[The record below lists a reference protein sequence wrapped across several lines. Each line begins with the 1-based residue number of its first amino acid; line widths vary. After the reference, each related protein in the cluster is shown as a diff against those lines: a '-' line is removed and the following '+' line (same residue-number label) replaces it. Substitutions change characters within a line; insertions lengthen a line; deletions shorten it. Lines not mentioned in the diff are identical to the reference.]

1 MAERVLGSVAGRNE
15 QGVMLNVA
23 GGSSLPFTEEQLLA
37 RGIRIVG
44 EPGNEQAVITDE
56 SSFEQN
62 KGEVIPEFTE
72 APAAPQAA
80 QPQQVAEQVAPEPA
94 PQPVAQE
101 PASAPE
107 PAPAPVD
114 QQMAEAVP
122 QEPMQLSPAE
132 VPPADMPSIPGIS
145 QAQAAPSGSMADMVG
160 AGIMGLIDQAIDYS
174 RNQTEAGAK
183 AALAP
188 ESVVSG
194 EAGRP
199 LLQPQKTPPDYYTKF
214 YFSEVPPAI
223 EGETSQEATLRVH
236 EQFKNAVGYVQ
247 PILDQDPGTGRYEF
261 RRDADGNIMTKDI
274 VAPDGTPQEFNIMAF
289 EGTELDQRTEEFIKG
304 GGYAL
309 VVEEIGPNGEPVQ
322 TLKFVGDILDQ
333 EVARRSAE
341 LSGAYGVL
349 STPFYRI
356 AMEEGGLSR
365 VREVMEAN
373 GVGLADQVYQ
383 LRRLETAP
391 VFAGKDMARASY
403 TFENLFSGMLQFG
416 GLGVEVALDT
426 GIFMTSW
433 LMALMEEF
441 PETADAILTGNNDE
455 LFQRVGDRIREGRQ
469 RAKGN
474 PGIALLIDIGWDAT
488 QKYAEDAGIP
498 YESARAQLTANRGFF
513 ETINWFALETMGF
526 SGPWLARRAIAGK
539 EAAKK
544 MDDFI
549 LETYGSEADR
559 KLYTLAA
566 QGRVYEAGQDA
577 VPLRVDVIDGVLKRW
592 QARNPNKDLMA
603 DIEASFRQSKQFD
616 SLSKYQR
623 STVAQHWQRAGGVEQ
638 LPRLFPQLK
647 AAEKAAKEAKATMN
661 DLRAQGDLQGSNKAR
676 AAMLGH
682 LQEASTI
689 RATLTLPP
697 KLANLTKG
705 ELPALIAGAAGYS
718 FAYEVSDSTETQ
730 DLATLFAV
738 AGAFYPQVRNI
749 ARDSGYGI
757 QALLYS
763 APGMKQLMNKMG
775 IAPLPSTVRT
785 AVQQLEEAGDPQ
797 LAALVIDNVARVS
810 DRIIA
815 AENIN
820 ERAGRTIINSKA
832 YIQGLAAISGIQTL
846 EGMVEQVSSSVKLGE
861 AMTYDKKV
869 GYIQNSLSDTIAL
882 RDQLSEAIISLKKDI
897 SGLEG
902 NDLMSANQLQKD
914 ITLMEEY
921 LARTNDRIVNNIQAQ
936 KALFL
941 DFEDALTDVLLS
953 SNGGKYL
960 GTEIERLALEA
971 QEGTGEIDF
980 VAYLDTLLNTD
991 KLKAAGY
998 SPSEIERL
1006 ERSASPLRLL
1016 IGEMDD
1022 SIERVNRVFEKA
1034 IAKTAEFNATQD
1046 NAVARTGV
1054 AFVVG
1059 QRKVNQ
1065 KKYGRDAFN
1074 QLDADFGG
1082 HRLSVTTPITIQ
1094 TDTGEV
1100 IEMKSLL
1107 DQLDSG
1113 DFYLTDTN
1121 EAVNRLVGGTSVDP
1135 TKRALYGLFNE
1146 AADATLTHIQRT
1158 MPSSED
1164 ILQAWVNQQNEI
1176 LEAAKKPLIN
1186 LSNATSFQKWE
1197 YMEQA
1202 LEEVVGI
1209 TDFRSGIGRLGIRP
1223 KDYRIII
1230 SHLGA
1235 RGTAK
1240 DGFAQYSHWELRK
1253 RMLDASG
1260 NFEGNFFE
1268 VNNGAVAELSEDF
1281 KLQYST
1287 VRDNYSKF
1295 NIDPFIN
1302 DPFVRKTVQEIEEK
1316 GSLTMGPKF
1325 FDDLEKQFLLDTKNP
1340 NVSGFQ
1346 DFWGRILGH
1355 QDESGN
1361 FIIDLT
1367 TPEGKQLQA
1376 LLHNRATAKLA
1387 NTILGDRALKLRAG
1401 IADQLAAKA
1410 GAGTAA
1416 EFVLAEAG
1424 TILPS
1429 DLPKIAKV
1437 YQEDLPWEFFT
1448 AMENLTGTTVLPDG
1462 TRIEVPLISL
1472 DAVLKPILPE
1482 AMEGNPQMV
1491 QIYGEP
1497 RKGHLARK
1505 KAVVEAKKIVND
1517 EVELLDDAFTQQG
1530 EFMVAKVDLFR
1541 EFGKGKTPEEAR
1553 NSVMRLVAA
1562 GPGGAE
1568 RLNQFKATWLKTR
1581 RDEFRRRN
1589 PGASAAQVTE
1599 ANRFI
1604 QQGWNEMLRNL
1615 SIDYVFDVAS
1625 RAGAKVTYSAA
1636 DGTMQTANPNLLNG
1650 EAIFEVLGLET
1661 RGRGLSDRGK
1671 NFQDFFEQIGATEV
1685 LDDLRFAADSLFE
1698 TDAFGN
1704 VRLQNMPTP
1713 INLSHVSTR
1722 VVAGLRGQVSP
1733 RWLIIEHLLRQRSI
1747 SAGNLFLTVMTDP
1760 EVGEALIEL
1769 ATNNKITPREV
1780 EKKIDVLWRLT
1791 KHAARTEAFEQNITN
1806 PLRETYTEAMAPIQ
1820 GP

>member
-44 EPGNEQAVITDE
+44 EPGNERAVITDE

-62 KGEVIPEFTE
+62 KAEVMPEFTE
-72 APAAPQAA
+72 APPAA
-80 QPQQVAEQVAPEPA
+80 QPQQVAEQATPEPA
-94 PQPVAQE
+94 PTPQPVAEQ
-101 PASAPE
+101 

-122 QEPMQLSPAE
+122 QEPAPQEPLALSPDE
-132 VPPADMPSIPGIS
+132 VPPADLPSIPGIS
-145 QAQAAPSGSMADMVG
+145 QAQAAPGGSMADMVG

-174 RNQTEAGAK
+174 RNQTEAGAQ
-183 AALAP
+183 AALDP
-188 ESVVSG
+188 DSVIGG

-214 YFSEVPPAI
+214 YFSEAPPTI

-236 EQFKNAVGYVQ
+236 EHFKNAIGYVQ
-247 PILDQDPGTGRYEF
+247 PILDQDPGTGQYKF
-261 RRDADGNIMTKDI
+261 RRDADGNIMTKNI
-274 VAPDGTPQEFNIMAF
+274 VGPDGTPQDFNIMSF

-309 VVEEIGPNGEPVQ
+309 VVEEAGPDGEPVRK
-322 TLKFVGDILDQ
+322 LKFVGDLLDQ
-333 EVARRSAE
+333 EIARRSAE
-341 LSGAYGVL
+341 LSGAFGVL
-349 STPFYRI
+349 STPFYRVVT
-356 AMEEGGLSR
+356 EEGGLGR

-373 GVGLADQVYQ
+373 GVALADQLYQ
-383 LRRLETAP
+383 LRRLENAP
-391 VFAGKDMARASY
+391 IFAGKDMARVSY
-403 TFENLFSGMLQFG
+403 TLENVYSGLLQFG
-416 GLGVEVALDT
+416 GLGIEVALDT

-433 LMALMEEF
+433 LMTLMDEF
-441 PETADAILTGNNDE
+441 PETADAILNGNNDE

-474 PGIALLIDIGWDAT
+474 PGIAALIDIGWDAT
-488 QKYAEDAGIP
+488 QKYAEDAGIS

-513 ETINWFALETMGF
+513 ETINWFAVETMGF

-539 EAAKK
+539 EAAQK

-549 LETYGSEADR
+549 LETYGTEADR
-559 KLYTLAA
+559 KLYTLAT

-603 DIEASFRQSKQFD
+603 DIEASFRQSKHFD
-616 SLSKYQR
+616 SLSKYQK

-638 LPRLFPQLK
+638 RTRLFPKLK

-682 LQEASTI
+682 MQEAATV

-697 KLANLTKG
+697 RLQNLTKG
-705 ELPALIAGAAGYS
+705 EVPALIAGASGYS
-718 FAYEVSDSTETQ
+718 FAYEVSESTETQ

-738 AGAFYPQVRNI
+738 AGAFYPNVRNVV
-749 ARDSGYGI
+749 RDSGYGV
-757 QALLYS
+757 QALLYTV
-763 APGMKQLMNKMG
+763 PGISTLMDKMNLT
-775 IAPLPSTVRT
+775 PLPATVRT
-785 AVQQLEEAGDPQ
+785 AVQELEQAGDPQ
-797 LAALVIDNVARVS
+797 LAALVIDNVARVA

-846 EGMVEQVSSSVKLGE
+846 QGMVEQVSSTVKLGE

-882 RDQLSEAIISLKKDI
+882 RDQLSEAIISLKQDI
-897 SGLEG
+897 SGLSAD
-902 NDLMSANQLQKD
+902 DLLSANQLQKD
-914 ITLMEEY
+914 INLMEEY
-921 LARTNDRIVNNIQAQ
+921 LVRTNDRIVKNIQAQ
-936 KALFL
+936 KELFL
-941 DFEDALTDVLLS
+941 DFEDALTDVLIS

-980 VAYLDTLLNTD
+980 VAYLDTLLDTD
-991 KLKAAGY
+991 KLKSAGY
-998 SPSEIERL
+998 TQAEIERL
-1006 ERSASPLRLL
+1006 ERTASPLRLL

-1022 SIERVNRVFEKA
+1022 GIERVNRVFEKA
-1034 IAKTAEFNATQD
+1034 IAKTAEFNRRQD
-1046 NAVARTGV
+1046 NAVARKGV
-1054 AFVVG
+1054 GFVVF
-1059 QRKVNQ
+1059 QRKKNQ
-1065 KKYGRDAFN
+1065 RIYGRDAFN
-1074 QLDADFGG
+1074 QLDADFSG

-1094 TDTGEV
+1094 TDSGEV

-1107 DQLDSG
+1107 DQLDGG

-1146 AADATLTHIQRT
+1146 SAEATLTHIQRT

-1164 ILQAWVNQQNEI
+1164 ILQAWVTQQNEI

-1253 RMLDASG
+1253 RMLNASG
-1260 NFEGNFFE
+1260 NFEGNFFD

-1281 KLQYST
+1281 KLRYAS

-1302 DPFVRKTVQEIEEK
+1302 DPFIRRTVQEIEEK

-1355 QDESGN
+1355 QDENGN

-1367 TPEGKQLQA
+1367 KKEGRYLQA
-1376 LLHNRATAKLA
+1376 LLHNRAMSKLA
-1387 NTILGDRALKLRAG
+1387 GTVLGERALKIRDG
-1401 IADQLAAKA
+1401 IATQLAAKA
-1410 GAGTAA
+1410 GLGTAA
-1416 EFVLAEAG
+1416 EFVLADAG

-1429 DLPKIAKV
+1429 KLPQLAKA
-1437 YQEDLPWEFFT
+1437 YQTDLPWEFFT
-1448 AMENLTGTTVLPDG
+1448 AIENLKGTTVLPDG
-1462 TRIEVPLISL
+1462 TRVEVPLISL

-1482 AMEGNPQMV
+1482 SMEGNPQIGNV
-1491 QIYGEP
+1491 YGEV
-1497 RKGHLARK
+1497 RQANQARK
-1505 KAVVEAKKIVND
+1505 KAVVEAKKLVRD
-1517 EVELLDDAFTQQG
+1517 EVKLLDDAFTAQG
-1530 EFMVAKVDLFR
+1530 EFMVAKTDLFR
-1541 EFGKGKTPEEAR
+1541 EFGRNKTPEEAR
-1553 NSVMRLVAA
+1553 SAVMNIVAA

-1568 RLNQFKATWLKTR
+1568 RLNQFKATWIKSR

-1589 PGASAAQVTE
+1589 PGASTAQVTE
-1599 ANRFI
+1599 ANQAI
-1604 QQGWNEMLRNL
+1604 QQGWNDLLRNL
-1615 SIDYVFDVAS
+1615 AIDYVFDVAS

-1636 DGTMQTANPNLLNG
+1636 DGSMQTANPSLLDG
-1650 EAIFEVLGLET
+1650 GAIFELLGLET
-1661 RGRGLSDRGK
+1661 RGRGLSDRGR

-1733 RWLIIEHLLRQRSI
+1733 RWLIIEHLLRQRAI

-1769 ATNNKITPREV
+1769 ATNNKLTVREI
-1780 EKKIDVLWRLT
+1780 EKKWPVFMRLV
-1791 KHAARTEAFEQNITN
+1791 KHTARTEAFEQNITN
-1806 PLRETYTEAMAPIQ
+1806 PLRDTYTEVMDPIQ